1 MPGQPVAQAG
11 SEAPPCHGQEAP
23 PCHASHSGTLGDD
36 CGCGCC
42 HVAVAMVSVGLV
54 VPPASHDPAIALPPP
69 VDLTYTPTPA
79 HRPPIA

>member
-1 MPGQPVAQAG
+1 MHKQA
-11 SEAPPCHGQEAP
+11 A

-42 HVAVAMVSVGLV
+42 HVAVAMVSVGLAV
-54 VPPASHDPAIALPPP
+54 LPATHEPAIAAHLP
-69 VDLTYTPTPA
+69 VDLTYTSTPA